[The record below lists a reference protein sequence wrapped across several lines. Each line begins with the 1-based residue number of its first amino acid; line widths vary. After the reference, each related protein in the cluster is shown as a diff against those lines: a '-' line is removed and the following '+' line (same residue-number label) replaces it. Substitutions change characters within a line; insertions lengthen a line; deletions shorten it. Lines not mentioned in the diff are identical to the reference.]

1 MTWIYNDDLYNPKI
15 SDKNY
20 INNSKEW
27 ATVSTV
33 GLLDSFEIYLS
44 YGKQEWEHILGLSPE
59 LEEPANYLTYE
70 LHDEKQGKFIFD
82 VHLHV
87 FSYITKIWI
96 SNVKNKFEI
105 NSWKYLFIAV
115 YSPIGEVHLLQ
126 DGLITLS
133 GITNCL
139 TADRVVIQNN
149 KDLSDISVWLK
160 FPLTYSCKLKKPPIP
175 HSLNHVTLSH
185 FSNSCQRPH
194 ISLN

>member
-15 SDKNY
+15 SDY

-70 LHDEKQGKFIFD
+70 LYDEKQGKFIFY

-87 FSYITKIWI
+87 FFRTLQKSEFPMWKISLKLI
-96 SNVKNKFEI
+96 HENI
-105 NSWKYLFIAV
+105 C
-115 YSPIGEVHLLQ
+115 LLQ
-126 DGLITLS
+126 FTVQLARFT
-133 GITNCL
+133 
-139 TADRVVIQNN
+139 
-149 KDLSDISVWLK
+149 
-160 FPLTYSCKLKKPPIP
+160 SCKM
-175 HSLNHVTLSH
+175 V
-185 FSNSCQRPH
+185 
-194 ISLN
+194 